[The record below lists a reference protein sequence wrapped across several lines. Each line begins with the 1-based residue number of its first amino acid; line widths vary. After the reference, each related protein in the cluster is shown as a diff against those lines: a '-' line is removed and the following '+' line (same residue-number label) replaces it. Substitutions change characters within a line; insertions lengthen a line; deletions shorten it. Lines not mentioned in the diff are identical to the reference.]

1 MYVPKF
7 SRVLSVWKEQ
17 VLTLINALMGE
28 RKSERFLIQQFGFSA
43 ASKLI
48 YERIYQLLQL

>member
-7 SRVLSVWKEQ
+7 SHVLSVWKEL

-28 RKSERFLIQQFGFSA
+28 RKLGRFPMQQLGFSA
-43 ASKLI
+43 ACKLI
-48 YERIYQLLQL
+48 CE

>member
-7 SRVLSVWKEQ
+7 SRVLSVWKEL
-17 VLTLINALMGE
+17 VLTLINALMGG
-28 RKSERFLIQQFGFSA
+28 RKLERFPMQQFGFSA

-48 YERIYQLLQL
+48 CERIYQ